1 MKAENVL
8 AGCFLAVVARLSVSC
23 RTTRHQAS
31 FHTWGNNKQK
41 SQTSSNIHH
50 RLPKFFFVWHFS
62 LISVCLF
69 CQRLCSPP
77 SAASLPSI
85 SSAEQPSQRLIGLSL
100 IYSQPPDSRMA
111 QSPQPYICPIICLM
125 LLQLS
130 GRSTMFN
137 CPICAEDKAASGS
150 IDLLLSV
157 KGSPTPQTPHPHLS
171 PQSVWC
177 WLQRPG
183 YMELLK
189 SLTSS
194 CVWRRLTDDCP
205 FHWFTITCFVQTSRS
220 PPSTLQRVAI
230 FSGNETRDGDQTE
243 RRRKNERA
251 NKDKR
256 TITLPGFS
264 SVLFYLL

>member
-1 MKAENVL
+1 
-8 AGCFLAVVARLSVSC
+8 
-23 RTTRHQAS
+23 
-31 FHTWGNNKQK
+31 
-41 SQTSSNIHH
+41 
-50 RLPKFFFVWHFS
+50 
-62 LISVCLF
+62 
-69 CQRLCSPP
+69 
-77 SAASLPSI
+77 
-85 SSAEQPSQRLIGLSL
+85 
-100 IYSQPPDSRMA
+100 
-111 QSPQPYICPIICLM
+111 
-125 LLQLS
+125 
-130 GRSTMFN
+130 MFN

-230 FSGNETRDGDQTE
+230 FSVMKPEMETRRSEGGKT
-243 RRRKNERA
+243 RGWI
-251 NKDKR
+251 R
-256 TITLPGFS
+256 TREQSRYLVFRLFNFICSNLNMDIDL
-264 SVLFYLL
+264 SV